1 MPLTG
6 KEITVKG
13 VFGSGKLGWFVA
25 TNGWQIDIYATNDS
39 VGNNRPDLNRF
50 LNRRVRATGTLLYR
64 AGSNPP
70 PDEQG
75 VPEHFCFDI
84 ADVKIVALSQRRFK
98 R

>member
-1 MPLTG
+1 MAG
-6 KEITVKG
+6 KKVTITG
-13 VFGSGKLGWFVA
+13 VFGSGKLGWFVT
-25 TNGWQIDIYATNDS
+25 TNGWQIDIYATNDAS
-39 VGNNRPDLNRF
+39 AKEKPDLNRF
-50 LNRRVRATGTLLYR
+50 LGHRVRATGTLLYR

-84 ADVKIVALSQRRFK
+84 SEVKIVGLARTRSK